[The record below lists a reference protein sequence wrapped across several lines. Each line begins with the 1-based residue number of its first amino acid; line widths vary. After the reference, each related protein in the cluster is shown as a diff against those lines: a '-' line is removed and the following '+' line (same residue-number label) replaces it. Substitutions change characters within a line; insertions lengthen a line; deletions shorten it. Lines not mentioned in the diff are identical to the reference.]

1 MLTNLPTLTQGT
13 QGQAVALLQR
23 LLVIYGY
30 EKYLKPNS
38 VDGVFGAATHTA
50 VKAFQGDH
58 YLNKD
63 GQVGYYTWKAMA
75 YPFENPNQ

>member
-1 MLTNLPTLTQGT
+1 MLTNLPTLIQGT

-30 EKYLKPNS
+30 EKYLKLNS
-38 VDGVFGAATHTA
+38 VDGVFGVETHNA
-50 VKAFQGDH
+50 VEAFQDDH
-58 YLNKD
+58 YLDKD

-75 YPFENPNQ
+75 YPFDNPNQ